1 MIEKQI
7 QMVDLQG
14 QYHRLKEEIDAAM
27 QTVIESSVF
36 INGPQVK
43 AFSDHLAKYLDI
55 PYVVPCG
62 NGTDALQIALM
73 ALKLQPGDE
82 VIVPAFTY
90 VAAAEVIA
98 LLGLTPVLVDVDPH
112 TYNIDP
118 RKIEE
123 SISRNT
129 KAIIAVHLF
138 GQSCDME
145 PILKIAGMYHLYVV
159 EDNAQS
165 IGAEYTFPDGRVK
178 KTGTMGI
185 IGTTSFF
192 PSKPLACYGDGG
204 ALMTS
209 DEELAKRIR
218 MIANHGQER
227 KYHHKLIGCNSR
239 LDTLH
244 AAVLDVKL
252 KHIDEFTA
260 ARQAVAAKYD
270 EALASC
276 EQLILPRK
284 STFSTHVYHQ
294 YTVRLKPTGDVT
306 DTAKYRES
314 LQVSLKEK
322 GIPTMVYYPLPLQA
336 QDAYKWM
343 ARTPGNMDEAARL
356 SQCVLSLPIHT
367 EMTGEELEYII
378 DTLLKELQDR
388 KM

>member
-1 MIEKQI
+1 
-7 QMVDLQG
+7 MVDLQG

-27 QTVIESSVF
+27 QTVIESSAF

-43 AFSDHLAKYLDI
+43 AFSDHLAEYLDI
-55 PYVVPCG
+55 PRVIPCG

-73 ALKLQPGDE
+73 ALGLQPGDE

-138 GQSCDME
+138 GQSCDMD
-145 PILKIAGMYHLYVV
+145 PILKIAGMYHLHVV

-204 ALMTS
+204 ALTTS
-209 DEELAKRIR
+209 DENLAKRIR

-239 LDTLH
+239 LDTLQ

-260 ARQAVAAKYD
+260 SRQAVAARYD

-276 EQLILPRK
+276 EQLLLPRK
-284 STFSTHVYHQ
+284 SAFSTHVYHQ
-294 YTVRLKPTGDVT
+294 YTVRLKPAGDVA

-314 LQVSLKEK
+314 LQASLKEK

-336 QDAYKWM
+336 QEAYKWM
-343 ARTPGNMDEAARL
+343 ARTPGAMDEAARL
-356 SQCVLSLPIHT
+356 STSVLSLPIHT
-367 EMTGEELEYII
+367 EMTEEEQEYII
-378 DTLLKELQDR
+378 DTLLKEITHI
-388 KM
+388 

>member
-1 MIEKQI
+1 MFGEQI
-7 QMVDLQG
+7 QMVDLQQ
-14 QYHRLKEEIDAAM
+14 QYHRLKGEIDAAM
-27 QTVIESSVF
+27 QMVMESSAF

-43 AFSDHLAKYLDI
+43 AFSDHLAEYLDI
-55 PYVVPCG
+55 PYVIPCG

-73 ALKLQPGDE
+73 ALELQPGDE
-82 VIVPAFTY
+82 VMVPAFTY

-145 PILKIAGMYHLYVV
+145 PILKIAKMYHLYVV

-165 IGAEYTFPDGRVK
+165 IGAEYTFADGRVK

-209 DEELAKRIR
+209 DEKLAKRIR
-218 MIANHGQER
+218 MIANHGQEQ
-227 KYHHKLIGCNSR
+227 KYHHQLVGCNSR
-239 LDTLH
+239 LDTLQ
-244 AAVLDVKL
+244 AAILDVKL
-252 KHIDEFTA
+252 KYIDEFTA
-260 ARQAVAAKYD
+260 ARQTVAARYD
-270 EALASC
+270 EALSSC
-276 EQLILPRK
+276 DRLILPEK
-284 STFSTHVYHQ
+284 SDFSTHVYHQ
-294 YTVRLKPTGDVT
+294 YTVQLVPPGNCPAVGE
-306 DTAKYRES
+306 YRES
-314 LQVSLKEK
+314 LRLSLKEK
-322 GIPTMVYYPLPLQA
+322 GIPAMVYYPLPLQA
-336 QDAYKWM
+336 QPAYKWM
-343 ARTPGNMDEAARL
+343 ARIPANIEEAARL

-367 EMTGEELEYII
+367 EMTEQQQGYII
-378 DTLLKELQDR
+378 DSLLKELQ
-388 KM
+388 K